1 MQDLQNMREINEE
14 ELDLVCGGSSHS
26 LYIAHTD
33 AGVSV
38 HASATGGYLHFDAVI
53 AKTKSI
59 SITTQNESVSS
70 TIGFALALAL

>member
-14 ELDLVCGGSSHS
+14 ELDLACGGSSHS
-26 LYIAHTD
+26 LYTAHTD

-38 HASATGGYLHFDAVI
+38 HASATGGSLHFDAGI

>member
-1 MQDLQNMREINEE
+1 MQNLQNIREINDR

-26 LYIAHTD
+26 PYTAHTD

-38 HASATGGYLHFDAVI
+38 HANATGGYLHFDAVI

-59 SITTQNESVSS
+59 SITTHGESVSS
-70 TIGFALALAL
+70 TVGFALAIAL